1 MRTQTL
7 VHNLNVASTQLE
19 YEQLV
24 FEKEECKKCES
35 VECGIHEF
43 TESKLR

>member
-1 MRTQTL
+1 MKTL
-7 VHNLNVASTQLE
+7 TLEINVNVATNKLE
-19 YEQLV
+19 YEQMV

-43 TESKLR
+43 IESKLR